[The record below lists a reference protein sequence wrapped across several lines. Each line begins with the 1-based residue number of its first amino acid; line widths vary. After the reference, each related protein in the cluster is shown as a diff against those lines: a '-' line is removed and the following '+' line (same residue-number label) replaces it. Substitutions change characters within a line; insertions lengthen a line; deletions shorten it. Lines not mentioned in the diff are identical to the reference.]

1 MISLEQAVKIVEG
14 TPAKFKSYAIRET
27 NRKWLFSLTTL
38 SGNPVYLG
46 GWVTIDK
53 ITGEES
59 FAGIDSKEEAESVL
73 VKGPSKELVDI
84 IRDSLVAFALEAL
97 EGPWTGRRE
106 REAISLYAFG
116 FLLKQV
122 KSDGVLNDPAQ
133 IGIEFP
139 VPQVVSTVEMNGI
152 GRRREKLQVCKD
164 LVIWPRPA
172 MTCWDQAGQPNVSPI
187 AILEWKFGVETTS
200 RHDLEWLKAFS
211 RNRPEFTGFAISAN
225 RPGSSFLMKV
235 AEVTGGKAYLD
246 WLCM

>member
-1 MISLEQAVKIVEG
+1 M
-14 TPAKFKSYAIRET
+14 
-27 NRKWLFSLTTL
+27 
-38 SGNPVYLG
+38 
-46 GWVTIDK
+46 
-53 ITGEES
+53 
-59 FAGIDSKEEAESVL
+59 SVL
-73 VKGPSKELVDI
+73 DDI

-122 KSDGVLNDPAQ
+122 KRDGVLNDPAQ

-139 VPQVVSTVEMNGI
+139 VPQVVSSVEMNGI

-225 RPGSSFLMKV
+225 RPGASFLMKV
-235 AEVTGGKAYLD
+235 AKVTGGEAYPD